1 MTPGTISVDII
12 DDYLYIHWIY
22 IRSEDPEIY
31 TPIITGAFEK
41 YIKNYRMNGY
51 LNILLY
57 VQIALSGI
65 CLYRIIRGP
74 TIPDRMVG
82 IDIFGILVVGICAII
97 SIQTERSF
105 ILDIGI
111 AWIILS
117 FLGTLTLAKYLTGK
131 KLNE

>member
-1 MTPGTISVDII
+1 M
-12 DDYLYIHWIY
+12 
-22 IRSEDPEIY
+22 
-31 TPIITGAFEK
+31 ITF
-41 YIKNYRMNGY
+41 

-57 VQIALSGI
+57 TQIALSGV

-74 TIPDRMVG
+74 SIPDRMVG
-82 IDIFGILVVGICAII
+82 VDIFGILVVGICAII

-117 FLGTLTLAKYLTGK
+117 FIGTLTLAKYLSGN

>member
-1 MTPGTISVDII
+1 
-12 DDYLYIHWIY
+12 
-22 IRSEDPEIY
+22 
-31 TPIITGAFEK
+31 
-41 YIKNYRMNGY
+41 MNNW

-57 VQIALSGI
+57 IQIALSGI
-65 CLYRIIRGP
+65 CMYRIIRGP

-82 IDIFGILVVGICAII
+82 ADIFGILVVGVCAII
-97 SIQTERSF
+97 SIQTEKSF

-117 FLGTLTLAKYLTGK
+117 FIGTLTLAKYLTGK

>member
-1 MTPGTISVDII
+1 MS
-12 DDYLYIHWIY
+12 
-22 IRSEDPEIY
+22 
-31 TPIITGAFEK
+31 
-41 YIKNYRMNGY
+41 NY
-51 LNILLY
+51 LNILMY
-57 VQIALSGI
+57 IQIGLSVI

-82 IDIFGILVVGICAII
+82 VDIFGILVVGVCAII
-97 SIQTERSF
+97 SVQTERSY

-117 FLGTLTLAKYLTGK
+117 FIGTLTLAKYLTGK

>member
-1 MTPGTISVDII
+1 M
-12 DDYLYIHWIY
+12 
-22 IRSEDPEIY
+22 SE
-31 TPIITGAFEK
+31 F
-41 YIKNYRMNGY
+41 

-57 VQIALSGI
+57 IQIALSGL

-97 SIQTERSF
+97 SIQTGRSF

-117 FLGTLTLAKYLTGK
+117 FIGTLTLAKYLSGK

>member
-1 MTPGTISVDII
+1 MT
-12 DDYLYIHWIY
+12 
-22 IRSEDPEIY
+22 
-31 TPIITGAFEK
+31 
-41 YIKNYRMNGY
+41 GY
-51 LNILLY
+51 LDLLLY
-57 VQIALSGI
+57 FQILLSGI

-97 SIQTERSF
+97 SIQSGRSF

-117 FLGTLTLAKYLTGK
+117 FIGTLALAKYLSGK

>member
-1 MTPGTISVDII
+1 M
-12 DDYLYIHWIY
+12 
-22 IRSEDPEIY
+22 SEW
-31 TPIITGAFEK
+31 
-41 YIKNYRMNGY
+41 

-57 VQIALSGI
+57 IQIGLSTI

-82 IDIFGILVVGICAII
+82 VDIFGILVVGICAII
-97 SIQTERSF
+97 AIQTERSY
-105 ILDIGI
+105 ILDIGV

-117 FLGTLTLAKYLTGK
+117 FIGTLTLAKYLTGK

>member
-1 MTPGTISVDII
+1 MTDLLS
-12 DDYLYIHWIY
+12 
-22 IRSEDPEIY
+22 
-31 TPIITGAFEK
+31 
-41 YIKNYRMNGY
+41 
-51 LNILLY
+51 ILLY
-57 VQIALSGI
+57 IQIALSAA

-82 IDIFGILVVGICAII
+82 IDIFGILVVGICAIL
-97 SIQTERSF
+97 SIETGKSF

-117 FLGTLTLAKYLTGK
+117 FIGTLTLAKYLTGK

>member
-1 MTPGTISVDII
+1 MTDFLS
-12 DDYLYIHWIY
+12 
-22 IRSEDPEIY
+22 
-31 TPIITGAFEK
+31 
-41 YIKNYRMNGY
+41 
-51 LNILLY
+51 ILLY
-57 VQIALSGI
+57 IQIGLCAA

-97 SIQTERSF
+97 SILTEKSF

-117 FLGTLTLAKYLTGK
+117 FIGTLTLAKYLSGK

>member
-1 MTPGTISVDII
+1 MTDLLTVL
-12 DDYLYIHWIY
+12 LYI
-22 IRSEDPEIY
+22 
-31 TPIITGAFEK
+31 
-41 YIKNYRMNGY
+41 
-51 LNILLY
+51 
-57 VQIALSGI
+57 QIAMSAV

-97 SIQTERSF
+97 AIQTGKSF

-117 FLGTLTLAKYLTGK
+117 FIGTLTLAKYLSGK

>member
-1 MTPGTISVDII
+1 MT
-12 DDYLYIHWIY
+12 
-22 IRSEDPEIY
+22 E
-31 TPIITGAFEK
+31 F
-41 YIKNYRMNGY
+41 

-57 VQIALSGI
+57 IQIALSGI

-82 IDIFGILVVGICAII
+82 VDIFGILVVGVCAIV
-97 SIQTERSF
+97 SILTERSF

-117 FLGTLTLAKYLTGK
+117 FIGTLTLAKYLTGK

>member
-1 MTPGTISVDII
+1 MSD
-12 DDYLYIHWIY
+12 
-22 IRSEDPEIY
+22 
-31 TPIITGAFEK
+31 F
-41 YIKNYRMNGY
+41 

-57 VQIALSGI
+57 VQIALSGL
-65 CLYRIIRGP
+65 CLYRIVRGP
-74 TIPDRMVG
+74 TIPDRMIG

-111 AWIILS
+111 AWVILS
-117 FLGTLTLAKYLTGK
+117 FIGTLTLAKYLSGK

>member
-1 MTPGTISVDII
+1 MSD
-12 DDYLYIHWIY
+12 
-22 IRSEDPEIY
+22 
-31 TPIITGAFEK
+31 F
-41 YIKNYRMNGY
+41 

-57 VQIALSGI
+57 IQIALSGL
-65 CLYRIIRGP
+65 CLFRIIRGP
-74 TIPDRMVG
+74 TIPDRMIG

-97 SIQTERSF
+97 SIQTERSY

-117 FLGTLTLAKYLTGK
+117 FIGTLTLAKYLSGK

>member
-1 MTPGTISVDII
+1 MS
-12 DDYLYIHWIY
+12 
-22 IRSEDPEIY
+22 
-31 TPIITGAFEK
+31 
-41 YIKNYRMNGY
+41 NY

-57 VQIALSGI
+57 IQIGLSVI

-82 IDIFGILVVGICAII
+82 ADIFGILVVGICAII
-97 SIQTERSF
+97 AIQTEKSF
-105 ILDIGI
+105 ILDIGV

-117 FLGTLTLAKYLTGK
+117 FIGTLTLAKYLTGK

>member
-1 MTPGTISVDII
+1 MI
-12 DDYLYIHWIY
+12 
-22 IRSEDPEIY
+22 
-31 TPIITGAFEK
+31 
-41 YIKNYRMNGY
+41 NY

-57 VQIALSGI
+57 IQIALSAI
-65 CLYRIIRGP
+65 CLYRIIIGP

-82 IDIFGILVVGICAII
+82 VDIFGILVVGICAII

-117 FLGTLTLAKYLTGK
+117 FIGTLTLAKYLTGK